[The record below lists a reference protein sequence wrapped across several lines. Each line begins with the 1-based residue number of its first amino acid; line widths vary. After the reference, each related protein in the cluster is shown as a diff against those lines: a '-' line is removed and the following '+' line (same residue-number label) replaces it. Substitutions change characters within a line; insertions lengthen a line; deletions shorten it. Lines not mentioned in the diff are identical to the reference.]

1 MSGLIGQ
8 LLGNILGG
16 QREGQPTAIAGVL
29 QQVLTANGGG
39 VASLVS
45 RFEAAGLGS
54 HAQSWVSTGD
64 NLPVSADQIG
74 EVFST
79 NEIEGW
85 ATQAGTTPD
94 KLRAVLA
101 EALPHAVDHVTPA
114 GQVPTPGAIPDM
126 SSLVSRFFS
135 SAPR

>member
-8 LLGNILGG
+8 LLSSFLGG
-16 QREGQPTAIAGVL
+16 QKEGQPAAIAGIL
-29 QQVLTANGGG
+29 QQILAANGGG
-39 VASLVS
+39 VDSIVS
-45 RFEAAGLGS
+45 RFAAAGLGN
-54 HAQSWVSTGD
+54 HAQSWVSTGE

-74 EVFST
+74 EAFSA

-101 EALPHAVDHVTPA
+101 EALPHAVDHVTPG
-114 GQVPTPGAIPDM
+114 GQVPPANAIPDL
-126 SSLVSRFFS
+126 SSLVSRFLGA
-135 SAPR
+135 APR